1 MMFWPVHP
9 LWFAGMLIPV
19 VLILL
24 VVWAVWAATSRGHSS
39 AGGPAGGPTAGPPAP
54 MPPAASAEPPI
65 DILKRRLAVGD
76 ITPDEFD
83 RMRKLLES

>member
-9 LWFAGMLIPV
+9 LFLVGMLIPLA
-19 VLILL
+19 LILL
-24 VVWAVWAATSRGHSS
+24 VVWAVWASTTHRASS
-39 AGGPAGGPTAGPPAP
+39 AGGPPLA
-54 MPPAASAEPPI
+54 PPAAGSEAPI
-65 DILKRRLAVGD
+65 DVLKRRLAAGE

>member
-9 LWFAGMLIPV
+9 LFIAGMLIPLAV
-19 VLILL
+19 ILL
-24 VVWAVWAATSRGHSS
+24 VVWAVWASTTHRASS
-39 AGGPAGGPTAGPPAP
+39 TGGPPVPA
-54 MPPAASAEPPI
+54 PPAARGEAPI
-65 DILKRRLAVGD
+65 DVLKRRLAAGE